1 MADALKRPHAECT
14 APRRRHPPPQTMP
27 ILNPAL
33 LLPVAPVP
41 PHMLWADVDIGY
53 ECALPYLVALADAGT
68 TPPVPWS
75 PPALR

>member
-1 MADALKRPHAECT
+1 MPCSVRMLS
-14 APRRRHPPPQTMP
+14 APRHVGAIRPPETMP
-27 ILNPAL
+27 TLNPAL